1 MRLDSCLS
9 VSGTRNEDWPDPCE
23 VKRNKGKETS
33 EMSYSVVPNSANPM
47 AILFVVDQSGSMSEK
62 MQNGKTKAEQVAT
75 VINKTI
81 SELVIRSSRGDMVK
95 NYYEVGVIGYSGKGV
110 CNALGGAFAKSI
122 LNPITLFEQ
131 NPLRIEDRITE
142 IVTDAGDIVQQ
153 PVKFPVWFEP
163 MAYGGTPMC
172 SALKAAAVTI
182 APWCDSHSK
191 KDEPND
197 PGPFPPVII
206 HITDGESGD
215 GDPLQ
220 IAELLRKLSVK
231 DGNVLMCNLHVSTE
245 RGAAIYFPASDLELP
260 NAYAKNLFNM
270 SSVIPSEM
278 MANIREELRGKTE
291 LSDGA
296 RFFTFNGDEV
306 AIVKFIR
313 IGTQGTL
320 PRLTYAGER

>member
-1 MRLDSCLS
+1 
-9 VSGTRNEDWPDPCE
+9 
-23 VKRNKGKETS
+23 
-33 EMSYSVVPNSANPM
+33 MSYSVIPNSANPM
-47 AILFVVDQSGSMSEK
+47 AILFVIDQSGSMSDK

-81 SELVIRSSRGDMVK
+81 SELVIRSSKGDTVK

-110 CNALGGAFAKSI
+110 YNALTGAFANNV

-131 NPLRIEDRITE
+131 QPLRIENRITE
-142 IVTDAGDIVQQ
+142 IVTDTGDIVQQ
-153 PVKFPVWFEP
+153 TVKFPVWFEP

-172 SALKAAAVTI
+172 SALKKSAETI
-182 APWCDSHSK
+182 APWCDAHQGS
-191 KDEPND
+191 DTD
-197 PGPFPPVII
+197 PGSFPPVII

-220 IAELLRKLSVK
+220 LAELLRTLSVK

-245 RGAAIYFPASDLELP
+245 RGSAIYFPNSDSELP
-260 NAYAKNLFNM
+260 NSYAKKLFNM
-270 SSVIPSEM
+270 SSVIPPEM
-278 MANIREELRGKTE
+278 MLNIREELRGKAE

-320 PRLTYAGER
+320 PKLTYAGER